1 MTLIRA
7 KRSFIKRIKISDQK
21 LRLIVK
27 CFCVDCTAFQSSKIV
42 GVNRK
47 TVDRYFNF
55 LRKIVISSAVLERK
69 ESKISNGIEVDE
81 SYFGAKRVRGKRRR
95 GAGRKIIVLG
105 LLKRQGK
112 VFTSIIPRVPIF
124 ILTAGVAMTLW

>member
-1 MTLIRA
+1 M
-7 KRSFIKRIKISDQK
+7 K
-21 LRLIVK
+21 
-27 CFCVDCTAFQSSKIV
+27 
-42 GVNRK
+42 
-47 TVDRYFNF
+47 
-55 LRKIVISSAVLERK
+55 VILEQNV
-69 ESKISNGIEVDE
+69 SEV
-81 SYFGAKRVRGKRRR
+81 KRRR